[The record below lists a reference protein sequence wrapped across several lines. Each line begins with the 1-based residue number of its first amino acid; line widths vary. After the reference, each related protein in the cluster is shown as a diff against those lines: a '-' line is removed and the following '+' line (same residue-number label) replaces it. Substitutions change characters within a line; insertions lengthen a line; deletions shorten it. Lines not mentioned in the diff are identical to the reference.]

1 MTDLFSMFKAV
12 RSLESASYNWKY
24 LPNCLCKSSLCLL
37 SQIHHS
43 ETLRNKKRYN
53 SELVI
58 GKKLLIFRIDLLLYR
73 YFSQLPALWQKMH
86 LLIFSVLLSGSV
98 YFYQLLTCHNLMNE
112 KAKLRNVISHCQP
125 NVDFP

>member
-12 RSLESASYNWKY
+12 SSLESASYSWKY
-24 LPNCLCKSSLCLL
+24 LPNCLCKTSLCLP

-112 KAKLRNVISHCQP
+112 KAKLRNVIPHRQP